1 MTQVRRVSLPEMLA
15 ETGMPALGYSRPQD
29 DEILLV
35 EGLPKG
41 VEREVLGHE
50 AAHISKGQEG
60 PFLGSVLKFAAP
72 IVGGIIGSRGSKSAA
87 KTSANAQ
94 REAAALASR
103 DARLSLLTNILMNTP
118 AINTGNAARS
128 QLAGMLGVQS
138 PAVDYAKYSKFF
150 EGGQ

>member
-1 MTQVRRVSLPEMLA
+1 MSWGFVAAGVGTAV
-15 ETGMPALGYSRPQD
+15 GGALGA
-29 DEILLV
+29 
-35 EGLPKG
+35 K
-41 VEREVLGHE
+41 
-50 AAHISKGQEG
+50 
-60 PFLGSVLKFAAP
+60 
-72 IVGGIIGSRGSKSAA
+72 GSKKAA